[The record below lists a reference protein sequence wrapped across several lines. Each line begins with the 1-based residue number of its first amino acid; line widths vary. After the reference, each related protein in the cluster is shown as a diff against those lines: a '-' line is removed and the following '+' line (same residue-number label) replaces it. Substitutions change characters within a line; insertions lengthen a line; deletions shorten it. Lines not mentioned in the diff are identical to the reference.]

1 MVPTVKKILLLS
13 ANQTTTPYPVPPLG
27 LALLYQRLRT
37 DYQVKILDGFSLT
50 GEELRRHLQ
59 EFQPDYLGLSIRNI
73 DDMVKGS
80 THSFIP
86 GILEKYLPPIKEA
99 STAVLIL
106 GGSGFTIFPEELMAA
121 FGADYGI
128 IGEAEETFPQL
139 LQALIERGDPA
150 QIEGV
155 ILPGATAK
163 PKSKAFLPLN
173 EPFSSELDTLLDYSP
188 YSERGAYPIQTK
200 RGCGH
205 RCIYCSYPILEGRTF
220 RKRKVSHVVDE
231 IEKTLGRI
239 QNPALVF
246 EFVDSTFNDPPGHAE
261 AICEEIIRRDLRVT
275 LRTMGMNPVN
285 INGEL
290 LSLMK
295 RAGFA
300 QIDATPD
307 SASPV
312 ILKNYGKNFTL
323 AHLQKAARLIRE
335 HEMPTM
341 WFFIF
346 GGPGETEETLM
357 ESFAFI
363 DAYIHQDDMVHITEG
378 LRIYPK
384 TPLAELAI
392 REGIIQKE
400 TALLIPRFY
409 VSPLLGDMEL
419 TRIITREIA
428 TRPNCIPLTE
438 TKPPPELLQ
447 VALRERKEKNLT
459 EPMFRTLLRLKRQRF
474 HAISGS

>member
-1 MVPTVKKILLLS
+1 MKKILLVS
-13 ANQTTTPYPVPPLG
+13 TNQATTPYPVPPLG
-27 LALLYQRLRT
+27 LALLYQRLRVA
-37 DYQVKILDGFSLT
+37 YEVKFIDGFSLT
-50 GEELRRHLQ
+50 SEELRRHLQ

-73 DDMVKGS
+73 DNMVKGS

-86 GILEKYLPPIKEA
+86 GILEKYVAPTKEQGG
-99 STAVLIL
+99 AVLIL
-106 GGSGFTIFPEELMAA
+106 GGSGFTIFPDELMAVFEA
-121 FGADYGI
+121 DFGI
-128 IGEAEETFPQL
+128 MGEAEESLPQL
-139 LQALIERGDPA
+139 LQALDRGDDPS

-155 ILPGATAK
+155 VLPGRTGNPNNRAY
-163 PKSKAFLPLN
+163 LPLN
-173 EPFSSELDTLLDYSP
+173 EPFSSDLDTLLDYSP

-220 RKRKVSHVVDE
+220 RKRVISHVVDE
-231 IEKTLGRI
+231 IEKTRDRM

-261 AICEEIIRRDLRVT
+261 AICKEIIRRNLHVT

-285 INGEL
+285 ISGEL
-290 LSLMK
+290 LCLM
-295 RAGFA
+295 RQAGFV
-300 QIDATPD
+300 QIDCTPD

-346 GGPGETEETLM
+346 GGPGETEETLL

-363 DAYIHQDDMVHITEG
+363 DEYIHRDDMAHITEG
-378 LRIYPK
+378 LRIYPR

-392 REGIIQKE
+392 MEGIIQKE
-400 TALLIPRFY
+400 TSLLSPLFY
-409 VSPLLGDMEL
+409 VSPLLGDAEL
-419 TRIITREIA
+419 ARIITREIA

-438 TKPPPELLQ
+438 AKPPPELLQ
-447 VALRERKEKNLT
+447 AALQERKEKNLT
-459 EPMFRTLLRLKRQRF
+459 EPMFRTLLHLKRQ
-474 HAISGS
+474 GSHSSSRP

>member
-13 ANQTTTPYPVPPLG
+13 ANQATTPYPVPPLG
-27 LALLYQRLRT
+27 LALLYQRLRA
-37 DYQVKILDGFSLT
+37 DYQVNILDGFALT
-50 GEELRRHLQ
+50 GAELRRHLL
-59 EFQPDYLGLSIRNI
+59 EFQPDFLGLSIRNI

-86 GILEKYLPPIKEA
+86 GILERYLPPIKEA
-99 STAVLIL
+99 SRAVLIL

-139 LQALIERGDPA
+139 LQALIQGDDPS

-155 ILPGATAK
+155 IVRGKTVI
-163 PKSKAFLPLN
+163 PKNRAHLPLDQ
-173 EPFSSELDTLLDYSP
+173 PFSSDLDTLLNYAP

-220 RKRKVSHVVDE
+220 RKRKVGHVVDE
-231 IEKTLGRI
+231 IEKTRDRM
-239 QNPALVF
+239 QNPTLVF

-261 AICEEIIRRDLRVT
+261 AICKEIIRRDLRVT
-275 LRTMGMNPVN
+275 LRTMGMNPAN
-285 INGEL
+285 LSGEL
-290 LSLMK
+290 LGLMK
-295 RAGFA
+295 QAGFA

-323 AHLQKAARLIRE
+323 AHLWKAAQLIRE
-335 HEMPTM
+335 YEMPTM

-346 GGPGETEETLM
+346 GGPGETEETLQ

-378 LRIYPK
+378 LRIYPR

-392 REGIIQKE
+392 REGIIRQE
-400 TALLIPRFY
+400 TSLLAPLFY
-409 VSPLLGDMEL
+409 VSPHLGDTEL
-419 TRIITREIA
+419 ARIVSHEIA

-474 HAISGS
+474 HVGSES

>member
-1 MVPTVKKILLLS
+1 MISAVKKILLLS
-13 ANQTTTPYPVPPLG
+13 ANQATTPYPVPPLG

-37 DYQVKILDGFSLT
+37 DYQVTILDGFSLT
-50 GEELRRHLQ
+50 GDELRRHLR
-59 EFQPDYLGLSIRNI
+59 EFQPDFVGLSIRNI

-86 GILEKYLPPIKEA
+86 GILEKYLPPIKEE

-106 GGSGFTIFPEELMAA
+106 GGSGFTIFPEELMVA
-121 FGADYGI
+121 FGADYGV

-139 LQALIERGDPA
+139 LQALIEGGDPT
-150 QIEGV
+150 QIQGV
-155 ILPGATAK
+155 IPRGGVAK
-163 PKSKAFLPLN
+163 PKNSAHLPLDK
-173 EPFSSELDTLLDYSP
+173 PFSSDLDTLLDYAP

-220 RKRKVSHVVDE
+220 RKRQVRHVVDE
-231 IEKTLGRI
+231 IEKTLCRM
-239 QNPALVF
+239 QDPALVF

-261 AICEEIIRRDLRVT
+261 AICEEIIRRDLQVT

-285 INGEL
+285 INGKL

-295 RAGFA
+295 QAGFA
-300 QIDATPD
+300 QIDSTPD
-307 SASPV
+307 SASPA

-323 AHLQKAARLIRE
+323 AHLQKAARLIRK

-346 GGPGETEETLM
+346 GGPGETEETLL

-363 DAYIHQDDMVHITEG
+363 DAFIHQDDMVHITEG
-378 LRIYPK
+378 LRIYPR

-392 REGIIQKE
+392 REGIIRQE
-400 TALLIPRFY
+400 TSLLAPHFY
-409 VSPLLGDMEL
+409 VSPFLGETEL
-419 TRIITREIA
+419 ARIISREIA
-428 TRPNCIPLTE
+428 TRPNCIPLTA

-447 VALRERKEKNLT
+447 AALRERKEKNLT
-459 EPMFRTLLRLKRQRF
+459 EPLFRTLLRLKRQLF
-474 HAISGS
+474 HAGTTL